1 MKKEICRK
9 CGGTLHFEECKL
21 CDLFASGY
29 DGVFVEKERLNN
41 PKLSDA
47 LACHPKHAQKMRD
60 ELKKRGVPTDIRN
73 DGRPVITSRAHQKA
87 ICKAL
92 GVHNRDGSYGD

>member
-1 MKKEICRK
+1 MKKSVCKK
-9 CGGTLHFEECKL
+9 CGGNLHSEECKL
-21 CDLFASGY
+21 CDMFASGY

-47 LACHPKHAQKMRD
+47 LACHPKQAQHMRD
-60 ELKKRGVPTDIRN
+60 KLKKLGVPTDIRN

-87 ICKAL
+87 VCKAL
-92 GVHNRDGSYGD
+92 KLVNWDGGFGD